1 MKRRVLIIVFFIV
14 LTNLLINADK
24 LRILWWNVNNLF
36 DEINDPLKDDIVLTD
51 GEYHNKIN
59 KITKVIKNI
68 NADMVGLAEIEN
80 IKILEEIASISGYTF
95 FYLIEG
101 NDPRGIDV
109 CLLSKWKINYISH
122 KDLPV
127 PYKGNKNYKFSR
139 DCTEGSFYFKNQE
152 IHILLNHLKSKV
164 GDKEKSL
171 EKQKAQVKGILDIIH
186 SIYKNN
192 NSPNI
197 IIMGDFN
204 CERYSEPLNILEKS
218 GLKIINYLYN
228 GKKMYTYKKGKF
240 VASLDYFILN
250 NVLFD
255 KVNNKSLKKI
265 EGKEIENISD
275 HFPIL
280 LELEL

>member
-51 GEYHNKIN
+51 DEYHNKIN

-80 IKILEEIASISGYTF
+80 VKILKEIANISGYPF

-109 CLLSKWKINYISH
+109 CLLSKWKVDYISH

-139 DCTEGSFYFKNQE
+139 DCPEAVIEVNGEKLYILLKTLLYTILKNQTDC
-152 IHILLNHLKSKV
+152 S
-164 GDKEKSL
+164 
-171 EKQKAQVKGILDIIH
+171 
-186 SIYKNN
+186 
-192 NSPNI
+192 
-197 IIMGDFN
+197 
-204 CERYSEPLNILEKS
+204 
-218 GLKIINYLYN
+218 
-228 GKKMYTYKKGKF
+228 
-240 VASLDYFILN
+240 
-250 NVLFD
+250 
-255 KVNNKSLKKI
+255 
-265 EGKEIENISD
+265 
-275 HFPIL
+275 
-280 LELEL
+280 